1 MTLAKPNGYAPS
13 QNGKILTALSLLF
26 VSLFGCNSRSRPAPG
41 GDAIITAQH
50 VALLQNGLEK
60 KPDIVLQKLEGFVSS
75 WTKNRDQTLADLQPR
90 LEELLIELDNLAV
103 PENVDSSFD
112 ILKRI
117 SETHAQ
123 SLEIAQEEAN
133 EELKGIW
140 LNWTERLLLTRSAL
154 QHFFSESKLNEFER
168 RLDRGLVDDAISF
181 APELSRIL
189 HPQHEA
195 RLISMYRAYSEN
207 SATTAT
213 LLSLIANSGGPL
225 ARLFLYQRFN
235 TSPSLELAE
244 AIAKARLPR
253 TSDLLGENTFLGNGP
268 FSLLMNLEDGN
279 RTLDSIRDFPE
290 RWKDMKGYLESLQKI
305 PERLER
311 ARNFWL
317 EMHVKME
324 QSLSALP
331 VEKEKKY
338 ELKAAILQS
347 FSSGNPAEKN
357 HYIRDGIE
365 FKEGDIV
372 LVQNGETG
380 GLWESF
386 TGSGSLLSHMQMV
399 TFDERGLPYAIEMN
413 YGRILL
419 SPLDLNADRYVV
431 VRLRNSSE
439 VLLKR
444 IHESFLKLKS
454 QDIVYDFNFDSTDHR
469 SLYCSELAAAV
480 LEASEAGV
488 IPFAFSPRSQRAG
501 ELLKKT
507 GVRSQS
513 FFGQGS
519 YLGSPR
525 FSFVAERIYADPNLL
540 IKGQM
545 ILDGFNHHL
554 ANASEVL
561 LRKHPDSHT
570 IFGLAA
576 LAQTLG
582 SDLRR
587 GLGPQPFLFT
597 VMVLDRLMHSID
609 NDVRNSPS
617 FLNRSRN
624 HLQSRITALK
634 QSVSAALTDAIPNH
648 LEVVFPAS
656 HP

>member
-1 MTLAKPNGYAPS
+1 MILAKLSGRVSVRNGTV
-13 QNGKILTALSLLF
+13 LTAFCFL
-26 VSLFGCNSRSRPAPG
+26 
-41 GDAIITAQH
+41 I
-50 VALLQNGLEK
+50 VALCACDSQHPPAHKTAGFSTSQAVFLHEIRESNPDNILRKLENLVSGWAKNRNQLLVDLEPHLEK
-60 KPDIVLQKLEGFVSS
+60 FLK
-75 WTKNRDQTLADLQPR
+75 
-90 LEELLIELDNLAV
+90 ELDGLAV
-103 PENVDSSFD
+103 SENLDAGFE

-117 SETHAQ
+117 AEIHVRSIEVAQ
-123 SLEIAQEEAN
+123 QEPS

-140 LNWTERLLLTRSAL
+140 LQWSERLLLSRSAL

-168 RLDRGLVDDAISF
+168 RLDKGLLDDAILLL
-181 APELSRIL
+181 PGLQGVL
-189 HPQHEA
+189 HPVHEA
-195 RLISMYRAYSEN
+195 RIISIYRAYSAN
-207 SATTAT
+207 SAASTA
-213 LLSLIANSGGPL
+213 LLGLIADSGGPL

-235 TSPSLELAE
+235 AAPSLELAE
-244 AIAKARLPR
+244 AIAKAGLPR
-253 TSDLLGENTFLGNGP
+253 TSDLLGENTFLGHGP
-268 FSLLMNLEDGN
+268 FSPTTEFEAGN

-290 RWKDMKGYLESLQKI
+290 RWKDMKGYLESLRKI

-324 QSLSALP
+324 RSLSSLQAEN
-331 VEKEKKY
+331 EKIDK
-338 ELKAAILQS
+338 LKASILQTFGS
-347 FSSGNPAEKN
+347 KKPAEKLR
-357 HYIRDGIE
+357 YVRDGIE
-365 FKEGDIV
+365 FQEGDIV
-372 LVQNGETG
+372 LIQAGETG

-386 TGSGSLLSHMQMV
+386 TRSGSLLSHMQMV
-399 TFDERGLPYAIEMN
+399 TFDENGLPYAIEMN
-413 YGRILL
+413 YGRILV
-419 SPLDLNADRYVV
+419 SPLDLTAERYVV

-454 QDIVYDFNFDSTDHR
+454 LDIAYDFNFDSTNHR
-469 SLYCSELAAAV
+469 DLYCSELAAAV
-480 LEASEAGV
+480 LEASESGV
-488 IPFAFSPRSQRAG
+488 IPFAFSPRSQAAA

-519 YLGSPR
+519 YLGSSQ
-525 FSFVAERIYADPNLL
+525 FSFVAERIHADPAIL

-545 ILDGFNHHL
+545 ILDAFSHQL
-554 ANASEVL
+554 ANASQVL

-582 SDLRR
+582 AELRR
-587 GLGPQPFLFT
+587 GLGPQPFLFS

-617 FLNRSRN
+617 YLNRSRN

-634 QSVSAALTDAIPNH
+634 QSVSAALAEAIPNH
-648 LEVVFPAS
+648 LDSVFPAGS
-656 HP
+656 P